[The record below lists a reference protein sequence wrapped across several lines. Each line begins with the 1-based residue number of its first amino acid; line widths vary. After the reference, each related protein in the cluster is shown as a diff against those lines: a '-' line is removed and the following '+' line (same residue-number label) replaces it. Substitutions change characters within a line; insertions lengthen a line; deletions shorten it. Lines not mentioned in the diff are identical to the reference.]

1 MRIGGPLAKQL
12 ISAQFQKVAN
22 SKFAQDT
29 LSREFSLGAFVKGVA
44 TITCKGVNVFKNSKE
59 RLIKRKLKVC

>member
-22 SKFAQDT
+22 LKFAQDT
-29 LSREFSLGAFVKGVA
+29 LPREFSLGAFARG
-44 TITCKGVNVFKNSKE
+44 
-59 RLIKRKLKVC
+59 LPQ